1 MYFDESTR
9 EVFLYN
15 DIGPAW
21 AGMFDSEMM
30 KFALTKLGKGDVNLR
45 INSYGG
51 SVDEALAMIE
61 VLGRHDGKVKVTV
74 DSIAAS
80 AASLFPVIFES
91 SAAKHSRI
99 MIHNPWGVSIG
110 NAAEMRRIA
119 DVLDLYRDS
128 IVTIYKQGMKQ
139 TEDEIKTLLDAET
152 WYSADNALANGLVD
166 EVTEPATKVAAKA
179 APQNRF
185 KNVPQ
190 DLIDTKPVIEKPKQN
205 AAMVAA
211 QIAIRKHKLKK

>member
-45 INSYGG
+45 VNSYGG

-61 VLGRHDGKVKVTV
+61 VLGRHDGGIKVSV

-80 AASLFPVIFES
+80 AASLFPVVFPS
-91 SAAKHSRI
+91 TAAKHARI
-99 MIHNPWGVSIG
+99 MIHNPWGIALG
-110 NAAEMRRIA
+110 NASEMRRVA
-119 DVLDLYRDS
+119 SVLDLYRDS
-128 IVTIYKQGMKQ
+128 LVTIYMQGMKKN
-139 TEDEIKTLLDAET
+139 EEEIKSLMDAET
-152 WYSADNALANGLVD
+152 WYSAEGALAEGLVD

-179 APQNRF
+179 APQGRF

-190 DLIDTKPVIEKPKQN
+190 DLVNPVATPSKPQFSNVT
-205 AAMVAA
+205 AAKL
-211 QIAIRKHKLKK
+211 AILKHKLKR

>member
-9 EVFLYN
+9 EVFIYN

-30 KFALTKLGKGDVNLR
+30 KFALTKLGKGDINLR

-61 VLGRHDGKVKVTV
+61 VLGRHDGSVRVSV

-80 AASLFPVIFES
+80 AASLFPVVFRS
-91 SAAKHSRI
+91 SAAKHARI
-99 MIHNPWGVSIG
+99 MIHNPWGVAMG
-110 NAAEMRRIA
+110 NATDMRKTA
-119 DVLDLYRDS
+119 DILDLYRDS
-128 IVTIYKQGMKQ
+128 IVMVYKQGMGKS
-139 TEDEIKTLLDAET
+139 EDEIKALLDAET
-152 WYSADNALANGLVD
+152 WYSADSALANGLVD
-166 EVTEPATKVAAKA
+166 EVTEPATKVESKP

-190 DLIDTKPVIEKPKQN
+190 DLLNPTPEPQKVKTKTYL
-205 AAMVAA
+205 AAAKLA
-211 QIAIRKHKLKK
+211 LLKHKLKR